1 MIIGLSGLAGAGKS
15 VVADVLVREFGFTR
29 VKFADPLKNMLRTM
43 LADMGHT
50 AEDVERHIEGDLK
63 EVPMPELGVTP
74 RHLMITLGTEWGR
87 DLVRSDLWVR
97 LWAAKAERFDRVVAD
112 DVRFPN
118 EIEALRDYGGRLW
131 RIERP
136 GLVSSG
142 HVSEALPGTP
152 DATFGNDRTLDDLR
166 TRVRAAIAFADDD
179 GA

>member
-15 VVADVLVREFGFTR
+15 VVADVLVRELGFTR

-63 EVPMPELGVTP
+63 EVPMPETGVTP
-74 RHLMITLGTEWGR
+74 RHMMITLGTEWGR
-87 DLVRSDLWVR
+87 DMVRPDLWVR
-97 LWAAKAERFDRVVAD
+97 LWAAKAERFERVVAD

-118 EIEALRDYGGRLW
+118 EIEALRALGGHLW
-131 RIERP
+131 RVERP

-152 DATFGNDRTLDDLR
+152 DVTFVNDRSIEGLQIAA
-166 TRVRAAIAFADDD
+166 RALAA
-179 GA
+179 GALARCA